1 MTHELLISNP
11 ASGWCSCGSTFQAY
25 RSARQRTEAQLT
37 DEVLDQF
44 NAHLAAQRHAGRAV
58 T

>member
-1 MTHELLISNP
+1 MTHELTMSAP
-11 ASGWCSCGSTFQAY
+11 SAGRCSCGATFQAY
-25 RSARQRTEAQLT
+25 RSARKRTDLELT

-44 NAHLAAQRHAGRAV
+44 NAHLAARRQSGRAV